1 MLGSHRSRT
10 LTRAKWQQIAK
21 TAPWIR
27 QRRALTTI
35 LTKTSSDF
43 KYRSIITVRETGVD
57 LAVKLRMTD
66 YIPMFANTA
75 YRLTAVDQ

>member
-1 MLGSHRSRT
+1 M
-10 LTRAKWQQIAK
+10 LTRAKWQGIAK

-27 QRRALTTI
+27 QGWTPTTI

-43 KYRSIITVRETGVD
+43 KYRSIITVSETSVD
-57 LAVKLRMTD
+57 LAVKLRMAD

-75 YRLTAVDQ
+75 YRLTTVDQ